1 MATTNVSDQKQNY
14 SEKVQD
20 LYCQLHKATVI
31 HDQLTFIAV
40 LNALLSITAFLGN
53 VLVLVALR
61 KESSLHPPSKLLF
74 RSLAVTITDL
84 CVGIIAEPLHVTF
97 LVTVVN
103 QNLNICRCVA
113 VALSLTGR
121 ILTLESLL
129 TLTAISVDK
138 LIALLLVLQ
147 VITLNR
153 TSLIIITFWVLLTVC
168 HNNALLEFSYSLK
181 VQNYGYIAL
190 SRNIDLLLYKDFP
203 HPPSSSKSTTRPWRT
218 TQPNKSTERFRKA
231 VSTALWLQFA
241 FIICYLP
248 RGISTHLFVNI
259 EPSSSSILAHSY
271 TVTLVSLHSSLNPI
285 LYC

>member
-1 MATTNVSDQKQNY
+1 MATTNVSDETQNF

-40 LNALLSITAFLGN
+40 LNAFLSITAFLGN

-129 TLTAISVDK
+129 TLTAISVDN

-147 VITLNR
+147 VITLKR
-153 TSLIIITFWVLLTVC
+153 TSLIIITFWVLLTVF
-168 HNNALLEFSYSLK
+168 ATIMLFWSSPIASRYRTMVISLCLVTLIFYYTK
-181 VQNYGYIAL
+181 IFHTLRHRQNQLRDHGE
-190 SRNIDLLLYKDFP
+190 
-203 HPPSSSKSTTRPWRT
+203 
-218 TQPNKSTERFRKA
+218 QPNQTNQLNDSERQYQQHCGCSLRLSSVIYQEEFRHTC
-231 VSTALWLQFA
+231 SLTLSLLRHPF
-241 FIICYLP
+241 L
-248 RGISTHLFVNI
+248 L
-259 EPSSSSILAHSY
+259 
-271 TVTLVSLHSSLNPI
+271 TVIRSHWFPYI
-285 LYC
+285 PH